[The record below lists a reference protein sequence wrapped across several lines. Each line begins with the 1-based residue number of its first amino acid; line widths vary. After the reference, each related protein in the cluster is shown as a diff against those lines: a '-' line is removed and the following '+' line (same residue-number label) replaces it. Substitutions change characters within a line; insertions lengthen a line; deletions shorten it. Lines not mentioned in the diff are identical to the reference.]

1 MKELSLL
8 KRFHQAL
15 GWYGESEVC
24 EEIHHG
30 YSDLVGRHLGKF
42 FNEVRSTRP
51 DVEAEIVAKLTEL
64 SEESLTR
71 LLLAPETTRLLMWP
85 DPARDASVAA
95 EFLIRSV
102 QAEMAREGS
111 VAQSVVEPLW
121 TALGDILILP
131 GGQVVE
137 GPSIKGVAALDLD
150 SPYALGID
158 VQGIRFTQPAGRT
171 PLAGRER
178 EEALAK
184 LSAAIEGIALVS
196 SETSAFVARF
206 TKALVLLRDDQER
219 VFSSGSCAQYVGR
232 SVLGNPQFSAVDHA
246 LVAEGVVHE
255 SIHGFLYMH
264 EMQESWVLDDS
275 LYSMQPM
282 VPSPWTGRRLPV
294 RPFLQ
299 ACFVWYGLFNF
310 WSAAAET
317 GVFGT
322 ARALERRQAALC
334 GFLKEPLTQLI
345 KTYAEQVNGDLL
357 DALGDLQ
364 EQVAANHE
372 AVF

>member
-1 MKELSLL
+1 MSPL
-8 KRFHQAL
+8 KRLHQAL
-15 GWYGESEVC
+15 GWCGASEVC
-24 EEIHHG
+24 DEIHRD

-42 FNEVRSTRP
+42 ITDVRSTRP
-51 DVEAEIVAKLTEL
+51 DVEAEIVAKLTGL

-85 DPARDASVAA
+85 DPARDASTVT
-95 EFLIRSV
+95 EFLLRSV
-102 QAEMAREGS
+102 HAEMVREGR
-111 VAQSVVEPLW
+111 VAQPVVEPLW
-121 TALGDILILP
+121 TALGDTLILP
-131 GGQVVE
+131 GGEVVG

-158 VQGIRFTQPAGRT
+158 VQGIRFTLTESRA

-184 LSAAIEGIALVS
+184 LSAAIEGIASVS

-206 TKALVLLRDDQER
+206 TKVLVLLRDDRER

-264 EMQESWVLDDS
+264 EVQESWVLDDS
-275 LYSMQPM
+275 LYSMRPM
-282 VPSPWTGRRLPV
+282 IPSPWTGRRLPV

-317 GVFGT
+317 GVFGI

-334 GFLKEPLTQLI
+334 GFLKAPLTQLVEP
-345 KTYAEQVNGDLL
+345 YAAQVNGDLL
-357 DALGDLQ
+357 DVLEDLQ
-364 EQVAANHE
+364 EQVAAKHE
-372 AVF
+372 TVF

>member
-1 MKELSLL
+1 MKNLSPL
-8 KRFHQAL
+8 KRLHQAL
-15 GWYGESEVC
+15 DWHGTSEVC
-24 EEIHHG
+24 EEIHRG
-30 YSDLVGRHLGKF
+30 YSVLVGRHLGRF
-42 FNEVRSTRP
+42 LTEVRSTRP
-51 DVEAEIVAKLTEL
+51 DVEAEIVAKLTGL

-85 DPARDASVAA
+85 DPARDASATS
-95 EFLIRSV
+95 EFLTRSV
-102 QAEMAREGS
+102 QAEMARDGS
-111 VAQSVVEPLW
+111 VARPAEPLW
-121 TALGDILILP
+121 TALGDTLILP

-150 SPYALGID
+150 SPYVLGID
-158 VQGIRFTQPAGRT
+158 VQGIRFTQPEGRA

-184 LSAAIEGIALVS
+184 LSAAIEGIASVS

-206 TKALVLLRDDQER
+206 TKALVLLRDDRER

-232 SVLGNPQFSAVDHA
+232 SVLGNPQFPTVDHA
-246 LVAEGVVHE
+246 LIAEGVVHE

-282 VPSPWTGRRLPV
+282 VPSPWTGRLLPV

-299 ACFVWYGLFNF
+299 ACFVWYGLLNF
-310 WSAAAET
+310 WAAAAET

-322 ARALERRQAALC
+322 ARALERRRAAAC

-345 KTYAEQVNGDLL
+345 KPYAEQVNSDLL
-357 DALGDLQ
+357 DVLGDLQ
-364 EQVAANHE
+364 EQVAVNHE
-372 AVF
+372 ALS